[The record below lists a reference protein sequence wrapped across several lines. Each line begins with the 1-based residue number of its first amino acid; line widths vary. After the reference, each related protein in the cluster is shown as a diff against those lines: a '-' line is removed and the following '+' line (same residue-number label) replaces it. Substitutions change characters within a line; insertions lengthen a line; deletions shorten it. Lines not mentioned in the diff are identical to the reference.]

1 MDKVVANVHRQVR
14 TAVEQAGLTGKT
26 LLVAV
31 SGGPDSL
38 TLLHA
43 LAELREK
50 PGLNLHGAHLDHGL
64 RDEASAGDAQVV
76 AERFR
81 ALDIVFTLEKA
92 DVPAARKA
100 LRMSLEEAAREVRY
114 AFLARLAEER
124 GADAI
129 ALGHTADDQAETVLM
144 HLIRGAGLAGLR
156 GIEALSRRAVG
167 QHEAVLFR
175 PLLEVSRRD
184 TSHYCG
190 ALDLQPVMDQSNL
203 SRDITRNRVRLDL
216 LPLLEQFNPEIRA
229 AITRLSRTASR
240 DLSYLEEQ
248 VDRAWDRTVRVDDS
262 KVNVDREAFSSLHAA
277 LQGHLLRRA
286 VAVLKPDLRDLEQYH
301 IDTMAAL
308 LGGPAGGS
316 LDLPG
321 GLRFSVSYSDATV
334 SQTADGAG
342 RRPPLD
348 GEYELRIPGET
359 LLPGWRVRSSL
370 QEADGQ
376 HSVGSLRRARASQGA
391 RGEEYPDGLA
401 VRLDYD
407 AVGTALSVRSRRPG
421 DRFQPLG
428 MDRTKK
434 LQDFMVD
441 ARIPREL
448 RDSIPLVVSPRGI
461 AWVVGWRIADWAK
474 LAATTKKALKL
485 NFTRVD

>member
-1 MDKVVANVHRQVR
+1 MDKLVAKVHRQVR
-14 TAVEQAGLTGKT
+14 RAVEQAGLTGKT

-43 LAELREK
+43 LAELRVK
-50 PGLNLHGAHLDHGL
+50 PGLNVYGAHLDHGL
-64 RDEASAGDAQVV
+64 RGGASARDARLV

-81 ALDIVFTLEKA
+81 ALDIDFTLDKA

-129 ALGHTADDQAETVLM
+129 VLGHTADDQAETVLM

-156 GIEALSRRAVG
+156 GMEALSRRPVE

-175 PLLEVSRRD
+175 PLVEVSRRD
-184 TSHYCG
+184 TLDYCR

-203 SRDITRNRVRLDL
+203 SRAITRNRVRLDL
-216 LPLLEQFNPEIRA
+216 LPMLEQFNPEVRA

-248 VDRAWDRTVRVDDS
+248 VDRAWDGTVRVESS
-262 KVNVDREAFSSLHAA
+262 KVLVDREAFSALHPA

-286 VAVLKPDLRDLEQYH
+286 VAAMKPDLRDLEQYH
-301 IDTMAAL
+301 LDTMAGL
-308 LGGPAGGS
+308 LGGPAGAS

-334 SQTADGAG
+334 SKTADGAE

-359 LLPGWRVRSSL
+359 LLPGWRVRSSI
-370 QEADGQ
+370 ADSDGL
-376 HSVGSLRRARASQGA
+376 HAVDGLRRDRASQGA
-391 RGEEYPDGLA
+391 RGEEYPDGLS

-407 AVGTALSVRSRRPG
+407 AVNRSLSVRSRRPG

-428 MDRTKK
+428 MDHAKK

-474 LAATTKKALKL
+474 VTPTAKKTLDL
-485 NFTRVD
+485 SFTRS